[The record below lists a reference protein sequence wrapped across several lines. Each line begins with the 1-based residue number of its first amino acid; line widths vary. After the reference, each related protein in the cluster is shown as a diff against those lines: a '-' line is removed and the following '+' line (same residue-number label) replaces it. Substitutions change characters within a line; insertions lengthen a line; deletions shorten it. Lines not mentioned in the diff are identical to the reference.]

1 MILGGA
7 LPSGV
12 PQPFIHSVSSGI
24 AELSSCLI
32 LTPAEVI
39 KQHAQMIRK
48 ESASQAQ
55 GSTSMRALAMLRDA
69 PEGAGKRLWSGYTAL
84 AARNLPFTA
93 LQFPLFEAVRARVW
107 SALGDGGTGKRAGG
121 LEEGQRV
128 LRTVAINGVS
138 AAVSGS
144 IASGVTTPTD
154 VVKTRMMLLGDEGKK
169 NRTGF
174 QVAMQVYRE
183 KGVPG
188 LFRGWLLR
196 SGWAALGSGLYL
208 GTYEGAKVWLRKDA
222 KPERDV

>member
-1 MILGGA
+1 M
-7 LPSGV
+7 V
-12 PQPFIHSVSSGI
+12 HSVSSGI

-48 ESASQAQ
+48 ESGSRAQ
-55 GSTSMRALAMLRDA
+55 GTTSMRALAMLRDA
-69 PEGAGKRLWSGYTAL
+69 PEGATRRLWSGYTAL

-107 SALGDGGTGKRAGG
+107 NALDDGKTRKQAGG
-121 LEEGQRV
+121 IEEGQPV
-128 LRTVAINGVS
+128 LRTVAVNGVS

-169 NRTGF
+169 HRTGF
-174 QVAMQVYRE
+174 QVAMQVYGE
-183 KGVPG
+183 KGLAG

-196 SGWAALGSGLYL
+196 SAWAALGSGLYL
-208 GTYEGAKVWLRKDA
+208 GTYEGAKVWLKDDG
-222 KPERDV
+222 KPEADV

>member
-1 MILGGA
+1 M
-7 LPSGV
+7 
-12 PQPFIHSVSSGI
+12 

-48 ESASQAQ
+48 ESVSQEW

-69 PEGAGKRLWSGYTAL
+69 PEGATRRLWSGYTAL

-93 LQFPLFEAVRARVW
+93 LQFPLFEAVRAHVWRV
-107 SALGDGGTGKRAGG
+107 LDDGETRKQAGG
-121 LEEGQRV
+121 VEAGQRV
-128 LRTVAINGVS
+128 LQTGAVNGVS

-169 NRTGF
+169 HRTGF
-174 QVAMQVYRE
+174 QVAIHVYRE

-196 SGWAALGSGLYL
+196 SAWTALGSGLYL
-208 GTYEGAKVWLRKDA
+208 GTYEGAKVWLKNDA
-222 KPERDV
+222 KHEADLLR